1 MSENSREKIERAW
14 DILVSIMG
22 SAADVNVY
30 DYDELFD
37 NLAKMIVIE
46 CEVEHTYDRPHLY
59 GTQFPMTIIKR
70 GAFVFETLQGHDG
83 IPGKAIAIIL
93 PDRASMDRDR
103 EEARMDI
110 VHDPAQQGILLL
122 SPEA

>member
-46 CEVEHTYDRPHLY
+46 CEVEHRRLKLARRTIEETYINQDYDSYL
-59 GTQFPMTIIKR
+59 
-70 GAFVFETLQGHDG
+70 FVKGIHG

-93 PDRASMDRDR
+93 PDRASMDGEGGKD
-103 EEARMDI
+103 
-110 VHDPAQQGILLL
+110 
-122 SPEA
+122 